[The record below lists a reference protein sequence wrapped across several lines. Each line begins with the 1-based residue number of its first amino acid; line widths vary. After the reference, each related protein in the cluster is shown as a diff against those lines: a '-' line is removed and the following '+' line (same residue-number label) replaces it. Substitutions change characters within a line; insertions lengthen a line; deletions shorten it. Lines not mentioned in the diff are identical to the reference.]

1 MNPLPITS
9 WAVLGLLSF
18 GRELSGYDLKK
29 WADQSLGFFYWSP
42 SYSQI
47 YSELRRL
54 ESVGYAASEE
64 VAGDIRAKRLYRIT
78 PVGEDALRAWAR
90 ETPVEPVVLKHGPML
105 RLWLGHL
112 QDPERLREML
122 LAQRELAEKRRVE
135 AETDVAAAESTPE
148 WAFPTLT
155 LRWAA
160 RYYAAE
166 RDRIDAMLADL
177 ADLACDLGD
186 ADADRPPFSR

>member
-29 WADQSLGFFYWSP
+29 WADQSMGFFYWSP

-64 VAGDIRAKRLYRIT
+64 VPGDIRAKRLYRIT
-78 PVGEDALRAWAR
+78 PAGEDALREWAG
-90 ETPVEPVVLKHGPML
+90 TAPVEPAVLKHGPML

-112 QDPERLREML
+112 QDPARLRETL
-122 LAQRELAEKRRVE
+122 HAQRDLAERRRAQAAADV
-135 AETDVAAAESTPE
+135 VAAEVNPE
-148 WAFPTLT
+148 WIFPVMT
-155 LRWAA
+155 LRWAEQ
-160 RYYAAE
+160 YYADE
-166 RDRIDAMLADL
+166 RDRMDRMLADL
-177 ADLACDLGD
+177 D
-186 ADADRPPFSR
+186 AVAKATKATKVNDKD

>member
-54 ESVGYAASEE
+54 ESCGYTASEE

-78 PVGEDALRAWAR
+78 PAGEDALRAWAR

-112 QDPERLREML
+112 QESERLREL
-122 LAQRELAEKRRVE
+122 LVAQRAAAEKRRAE
-135 AETDVAAAESTPE
+135 AEADVAAAAGTPE
-148 WAFPTLT
+148 WTFPALT
-155 LRWAA
+155 LRWAV
-160 RYYAAE
+160 RYYTDE

-177 ADLACDLGD
+177 AHITQ
-186 ADADRPPFSR
+186 PPSDH